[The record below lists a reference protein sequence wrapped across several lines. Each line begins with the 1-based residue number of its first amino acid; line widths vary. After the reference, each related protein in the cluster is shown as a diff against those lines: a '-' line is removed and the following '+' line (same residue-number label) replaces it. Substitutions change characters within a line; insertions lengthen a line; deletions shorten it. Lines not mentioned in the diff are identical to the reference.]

1 MRRAGAALVAF
12 LVLVPATSVLG
23 ADLGEIL
30 QRSSEASY
38 SAEQLITCS
47 TPDGARDALIELKQ
61 SQGELRYGG
70 VHESDVKVSAGY
82 GGWRVESD
90 GALLQSATVEEDQAE
105 ETSLPS
111 YTVDDGAAVT
121 FLGRDATSYRL
132 DRDGVT
138 RAELV
143 VDDEEGVV
151 VSVTSFDSDG
161 AVYCERRFVSF
172 DPTDPEWVA
181 WDGGGLEEI
190 PTGESANMP
199 DILEGFR
206 RLDLYR
212 DDSGL
217 TFAYYSDGFFSFAVF
232 ESPSQV
238 VLDDGSRVN
247 IDKLSYDRQYN
258 PGQVTYT
265 WAIPTGWMALIGD
278 LPPDMH
284 EGVLS
289 DLEPPYDPG
298 LLRRFWRQIFG

>member
-1 MRRAGAALVAF
+1 MKRVTVLVAF
-12 LVLVPATSVLG
+12 LVLVPATSAFA
-23 ADLGEIL
+23 ADLDEIL
-30 QRSSEASY
+30 QRSSDASY

-47 TPDGARDALIELKQ
+47 TPDGTRDALIELKQ

-70 VHESDVKVSAGY
+70 VHESDVEVSAGY

-90 GALLQSATVEEDQAE
+90 GALLQSTIVEEDQADA
-105 ETSLPS
+105 SQLPTYS
-111 YTVDDGAAVT
+111 VDEGSPVT
-121 FLGRDATSYRL
+121 FLGRDATAYRL
-132 DRDGVT
+132 DRDGAT
-138 RAELV
+138 RAELI

-151 VSVTSFDSDG
+151 VSVTSFDADG
-161 AVYCERRFVSF
+161 VVYCERRFVSF

-181 WDGGGLEEI
+181 WDSGGLEEI
-190 PTGESANMP
+190 PSGENANLP
-199 DILEGFR
+199 ENLDGFK

-238 VLDDGSRVN
+238 VLDSGSHVSL
-247 IDKLSYDRQYN
+247 DDLSYERQFN
-258 PGQVTYT
+258 PGQVTYA

-284 EGVLS
+284 EGVLAG
-289 DLEPPYDPG
+289 LEAPYDQG
-298 LLRRFWRQIFG
+298 LLRRFWRRIFG

>member
-1 MRRAGAALVAF
+1 MRRAIACAAF
-12 LVLVPATSVLG
+12 LVLVPATSAFG

-30 QRSSEASY
+30 QRSGDSSY

-47 TPDGARDALIELKQ
+47 TPDGTRDALIDLKQ

-70 VHESDVKVSAGY
+70 VHESDVEVSAGY

-90 GALLQSATVEEDQAE
+90 GALLQSTTVEEDQVEQA
-105 ETSLPS
+105 SLPS
-111 YTVDDGAAVT
+111 YTVDDGTPVT
-121 FLGRDATSYRL
+121 FLGRQATAYRL

-143 VDDEEGVV
+143 VDDDEGVV
-151 VSVTSFDSDG
+151 VSVTSFDADG

-190 PTGESANMP
+190 PTGESANLP
-199 DILEGFR
+199 DSLDGFQ

-238 VLDDGSRVN
+238 VLDDGNRVN
-247 IDKLSYDRQYN
+247 IDRTPYDRQYN
-258 PGQVTYT
+258 PGQVTYAWPT
-265 WAIPTGWMALIGD
+265 LTGWMALIGD

-284 EGVLS
+284 QGVLS
-289 DLEPPYDPG
+289 ELERPYDPG
-298 LLRRFWRQIFG
+298 LLRRFWRSIFG